1 MPDPIVIRLAADTSA
16 DVLTL
21 SELRRK
27 SALEIRPGS
36 DDDAGFQERFAAW
49 HERESDRRLTWL
61 AEASGQAVGLM
72 NLAVFERMPRPG
84 SDPGRWGYLANA
96 YVLPGY
102 RNRGVGTRLIEAVLA
117 HADAHGFARVV
128 LSPSQRSVPFYRR
141 AGFGPAETL
150 LLRSRP
156 PG

>member
-1 MPDPIVIRLAADTSA
+1 MPDRIVIRLAADTSA

-21 SELRRK
+21 SELRRM

-36 DDDAGFQERFAAW
+36 SDDAGFQERFAAW
-49 HERESDRRLTWL
+49 HERESGRRLTWL
-61 AEASGQAVGLM
+61 AEASGQAVGMM

-117 HADAHGFARVV
+117 HADARGFARVV
-128 LSPSQRSVPFYRR
+128 LSPSPRSVAFYRR

>member
-1 MPDPIVIRLAADTSA
+1 MPDSIVIRLAADTSA

-27 SALEIRPGS
+27 SVLERGLGS
-36 DDDAGFQERFAAW
+36 DDAGYPERFAAW
-49 HERESDRRLTWL
+49 HERESGRRLTWL
-61 AEASGQAVGLM
+61 AETSGQAVGLM

-141 AGFGPAETL
+141 AGFGPAEPL

-156 PG
+156 SG